1 MIRTVALSAGAVLVA
16 ALVVLTYSPFLDV
29 DRVTVA
35 GASQTAPELVRRA
48 SGVDH
53 GDLMLDL
60 DEDEVRKEVA
70 ELPWVRRVSVARS
83 FPGTVR
89 LEVTERRPIAYA
101 ERRGDDRYALI
112 DANGRLLEE
121 RDGAPPGLVRLA
133 GAAAGEPG
141 DTLADLEPALTVAAA
156 LDGPMR
162 LYVGAIHRRAG
173 DLELELRNEAGW
185 VRLGPPRAVSEKLT
199 AIKAVLATQPKG
211 CPTIDVRVPRAPVL
225 TAERRC
231 A

>member
-1 MIRTVALSAGAVLVA
+1 MIRTAALTAGVVLVA

-29 DRVTVA
+29 DRVMVA
-35 GASQTAPELVRRA
+35 GASRTAPELVRRA

-60 DEDEVRKEVA
+60 DEDEVRQEVA

-101 ERRGDDRYALI
+101 ERPGDRYALI

-121 RDGAPPGLVRLA
+121 RKGAPPGLVRLA
-133 GAAAGEPG
+133 GADAGEPG
-141 DTLADLEPALTVAAA
+141 DTLADLEPALTVVSA

-162 LYVGAIHRRAG
+162 LYVGAIHRRGG
-173 DLELELRNEAGW
+173 DLELQLRNQAGW
-185 VRLGPPRAVSEKLT
+185 VRFGPARAVSEKLT
-199 AIKAVLATQPKG
+199 ATKAVLSTQPKG

>member
-1 MIRTVALSAGAVLVA
+1 MIRTVALIAGVALVA
-16 ALVVLTYSPFLDV
+16 VLVVLTYSPFLDV

-35 GASQTAPELVRRA
+35 GASRTAPEVVRRA
-48 SGVDH
+48 SGVDD

-60 DEDEVRKEVA
+60 DEEEVRQEVA

-89 LEVTERRPIAYA
+89 LEVTERQPIAYVD
-101 ERRGDDRYALI
+101 RTGDRSVLI

-121 RDGAPPGLVRLA
+121 RRGVPPGLVRLA
-133 GAAAGEPG
+133 GADAGEPG
-141 DTLADLEPALTVAAA
+141 DTLADLEPALAVAAA
-156 LDGPMR
+156 LDAPMR
-162 LYVGAIHRRAG
+162 LYVGAIHRRTEG
-173 DLELELRNEAGW
+173 LELQLRNGAGW
-185 VRLGPPRAVSEKLT
+185 VRLGPARAVREKLT
-199 AIKAVLATQPKG
+199 ATKAVLSTRPEG
-211 CPTIDVRVPRAPVL
+211 CPTIDVRVPRSPVL